1 MVGGCGILRPSKKG
15 VTKMYKVVIEVDGQ
29 EYVFGQY
36 ERNTANE
43 VAMQLRDERR
53 CDVSVYPVKD

>member
-1 MVGGCGILRPSKKG
+1 
-15 VTKMYKVVIEVDGQ
+15 MYKVVIEVDGR

-43 VAMQLRDERR
+43 VAMQLRDERG
-53 CDVSVYPVKD
+53 CDVSVYAVKD

>member
-1 MVGGCGILRPSKKG
+1 
-15 VTKMYKVVIEVDGQ
+15 MYEVVIEVDGR
-29 EYVFGQY
+29 EYPFGKY

-43 VAMQLRDERR
+43 VAMQLSDERR